1 MWWVEKTF
9 LVKLSDNFQRKA
21 TLKSIFNVAK
31 NTELNLPQMVS
42 YYKLFPQMHVRTH
55 ASMYTYMWYNIKHCK
70 TFEIYQ
76 HLIPQPRL
84 EIRTGQQSAAY
95 KNLTL
100 TWDLTGLVSSGVSL
114 TSKGEGAFLA
124 LVGHPSNDGVTIK
137 IPYAVDVLLYRPS
150 SSHPI
155 FSHWVDQNWI

>member
-1 MWWVEKTF
+1 MEKTF
-9 LVKLSDNFQRKA
+9 LVKLSGNFQHKV

-55 ASMYTYMWYNIKHCK
+55 ASMHTYMWYNIKHCK

-155 FSHWVDQNWI
+155 FSHWVDQN

>member
-9 LVKLSDNFQRKA
+9 LVKLSGNFQRKV

-31 NTELNLPQMVS
+31 NTELNLPQTVS

-55 ASMYTYMWYNIKHCK
+55 ASMHTYMWYNIKHCK

-100 TWDLTGLVSSGVSL
+100 TWDLTGLVSSRVSL
-114 TSKGEGAFLA
+114 TSRGEGAFLA

-137 IPYAVDVLLYRPS
+137 IPHAVNVLLYRPA
-150 SSHPI
+150 SHPI
-155 FSHWVDQNWI
+155 FSYWVD